1 MIGRIKGEIT
11 EKLPGAVLVEA
22 GPIEYEVNLALPDW
36 QEAKAGQTASFYIYE
51 NIKEDA
57 YTLFGFTSFAAKELF
72 MKLLSVSG
80 VGPKSALAIL
90 SAGPPEKIKQAV
102 ASGNAELFAGSV
114 GVGKKTAERIVV
126 ELKSKI
132 APGTASVPADGTY
145 QALVGLGYSPA
156 QAAAAISALPA
167 SATDE
172 KERIKMALRSLV
184 K

>member
-1 MIGRIKGEIT
+1 MR
-11 EKLPGAVLVEA
+11 
-22 GPIEYEVNLALPDW
+22 
-36 QEAKAGQTASFYIYE
+36 
-51 NIKEDA
+51 
-57 YTLFGFTSFAAKELF
+57 
-72 MKLLSVSG
+72 LLSVSG
-80 VGPKSALAIL
+80 VGPKSALAIM
-90 SAGPPEKIKQAV
+90 SAGAPDKIRQAV

-132 APGTASVPADGTY
+132 APGTASVPNDSTF

-156 QAAAAISALPA
+156 QAAEAIQALPA

-172 KERIKMALRSLV
+172 QERIKLALRSLA

>member
-1 MIGRIKGEIT
+1 MIGRIKGEVT
-11 EKLPGAVLVEA
+11 EKLPGNVLLEA

-36 QEAKAGQTASFYIYE
+36 QEAKVGQKVTYYIYE

-57 YTLFGFTSFAAKELF
+57 YNLFGFLTYEAKELF
-72 MKLLSVSG
+72 IRLLSVSG
-80 VGPKSALAIL
+80 VGPKSALAIM
-90 SAGPPEKIKQAV
+90 SAGSPEKIKTAV

-132 APGTASVPADGTY
+132 APGATSVPNDNTY
-145 QALVGLGYSPA
+145 QALIGLGYSPA
-156 QAAAAISALPA
+156 QAAEAIQALPA

-172 KERIKMALRSLV
+172 KERVKLALRSLA